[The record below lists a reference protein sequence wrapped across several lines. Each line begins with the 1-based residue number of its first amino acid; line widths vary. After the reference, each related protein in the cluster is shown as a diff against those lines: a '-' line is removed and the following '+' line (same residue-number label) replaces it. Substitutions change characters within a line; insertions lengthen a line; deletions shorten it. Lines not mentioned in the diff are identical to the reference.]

1 MKIEKNYLHLP
12 KVFLDLISSNK
23 EFKTR
28 FEVFAPEVY
37 AEIQSF
43 VTNPNCTCRGKIAEY
58 VRLNSD
64 KCTDFVNLFLLE
76 TNTDIDLEKITHEAN
91 SAVGVGKVF
100 RIKKSEWP
108 DFSRNMFQ
116 QGIRFRGFSVVQVD
130 EENIDVYLL

>member
-58 VRLNSD
+58 VRSNSD

-76 TNTDIDLEKITHEAN
+76 SNTDIDLEKITREAN
-91 SAVGVGKVF
+91 EAVGVGRVF

-108 DFSRNMFQ
+108 DFSRNMSQ
-116 QGIRFRGFSVVQVD
+116 QGVRFRGFSVVPVD